1 MGSTTAK
8 AKPEGLFLNLN
19 DRYVL
24 VAFEQVRLAND
35 IAFPLVLTDRV
46 RILTSLPVVPAKHW
60 KEWLGTL
67 LWKTIEER
75 CNMFAIVSEPNPE
88 PGVLNHKALRNEMV
102 GLLHGLALTGWP
114 QTSSVH
120 MLCGNMNADGPD
132 IRQHSEPVDF
142 KFNDRL
148 RGQTLNE
155 ARLREVFTLSE
166 HLVNFYAGGKS
177 RVKRGYRALH
187 DALKADYIDDR
198 LHLLVRALDAVVKTE
213 QGQGRIQF
221 GQRCSRTFLVPHADN
236 EQALYDMYFLR
247 NAVEHVKDIEGEPA
261 RLADEVQRKEVRER
275 RQFQL
280 EVLALAVYRR
290 IVGDPILRAELGTDQ
305 GIDTFWALDDAVRAA
320 KWNSAL
326 DLDAIQ

>member
-1 MGSTTAK
+1 MRSKTAM
-8 AKPEGLFLNLN
+8 AEPERPFLNLN

-24 VAFEQVRLAND
+24 VAFEQVRLAPD
-35 IAFPLVLTDRV
+35 IVFPLVLTDRV
-46 RILTSLPVVPAKHW
+46 RILTSLPVVPAQHW

-67 LWKTIEER
+67 LWRTIEER
-75 CNMFAIVSEPNPE
+75 CNLFAIVSELNPE
-88 PGVLNHKALRNEMV
+88 PGVLNHKSLRNEMV
-102 GLLHGLALTGWP
+102 GFLHGLALTGWP

-142 KFNDRL
+142 KFNDRM
-148 RGQTLNE
+148 RGQSLDE
-155 ARLREVFTLSE
+155 ARLREVFSLSQ
-166 HLVNFYAGGKS
+166 HIVSFYAGGKS

-213 QGQGRIQF
+213 QGQGRNQF
-221 GQRCSRTFLVPHADN
+221 GQRCSRTFLVAHADN
-236 EQALYDMYFLR
+236 EQALHDMYFLR
-247 NAVEHVKDIEGEPA
+247 NAVEHVKDIEEEPA
-261 RLADEVQRKEVRER
+261 RIADPVQRKEVRER

-280 EVLALAVYRR
+280 EILALAVYRR
-290 IVGDPILRAELGTDQ
+290 IVGDPVLRAELGTDE
-305 GIDTFWALDDAVRAA
+305 GIDAFWAIDDTARAA
-320 KWNSAL
+320 RWNSGL